1 MTRTMQALLA
11 VGIIKLLARGTDLIF
26 GDPYSSHS
34 PLDLG
39 GAEEFVWG
47 LFCLAAA
54 LVVLV
59 GVATRRAKIAV
70 NGALLAF
77 STYAMFTWFVM
88 DDTIMM
94 YPPDDWRIFFDH
106 LCSSLFWLVCAVSIS
121 FRHGVYEIRRR
132 KEKDLGL
139 GTAAD

>member
-1 MTRTMQALLA
+1 MTRTMQALLV
-11 VGIIKLLARGTDLIF
+11 VGIIRLLSRGTDMAF
-26 GDPYSSHS
+26 GDPYSAHS

-39 GAEEFVWG
+39 GAEAFVWG
-47 LFCLAAA
+47 LFCIAAA

-59 GVATRRAKIAV
+59 GLTARKAKIVV

-77 STYAMFTWFVM
+77 SAYAMFTWFVL
-88 DDTIMM
+88 DDTMM
-94 YPPDDWRIFFDH
+94 LYPPDDWRIFFDH

>member
-1 MTRTMQALLA
+1 MTRTMQALLV
-11 VGIIKLLARGTDLIF
+11 VGIVRLLSRGTDMVF
-26 GDPYSSHS
+26 GDPYSTHS

-39 GAEEFVWG
+39 GAEALVWG
-47 LFCLAAA
+47 LFCITAA

-59 GVATRRAKIAV
+59 GLAARRVKIVV

-77 STYAMFTWFVM
+77 ATYAMFTWFVM
-88 DDTIMM
+88 DDTVMM
-94 YPPDDWRIFFDH
+94 HPPDNWRIFFDH

-139 GTAAD
+139 GAAAD